1 MLLSE
6 GRWQRKLDDVDGVS
20 LERKDGFLESR
31 SDPEPEE
38 RELAESKLFTEDGGV
53 GGGLFAVDIW
63 LFVEKRGRAVV
74 ARGRVSS
81 TRRRK
86 IESFTVRTMLMCS
99 REMGIAWHWHLDFV

>member
-6 GRWQRKLDDVDGVS
+6 GRWQRNLDDGDGFS
-20 LERKDGFLESR
+20 LERKEGFLESR

-38 RELAESKLFTEDGGV
+38 RELVESKLFTENGGV
-53 GGGLFAVDIW
+53 WGGLFERECW
-63 LFVEKRGRAVV
+63 LFVEKRGRAIV

-86 IESFTVRTMLMCS
+86 TESFMVRTMLMCP
-99 REMGIAWHWHLDFV
+99 REMGIAWH